1 MKPALCKF
9 IRIWGVVRPEL
20 NLGPGSGYSIW
31 ELSRG
36 LVCGGGGYS
45 ERRNFLFRSGDVWR
59 MRLHARSKTGFV
71 LAKSAGGQKV
81 PNKKLIKV
89 NLE

>member
-31 ELSRG
+31 ELSGG

-45 ERRNFLFRSGDVWR
+45 ERRNFLFRSEMFGGCVCMQGQRRGLCWQSR
-59 MRLHARSKTGFV
+59 REVRRCQTRS
-71 LAKSAGGQKV
+71 
-81 PNKKLIKV
+81 
-89 NLE
+89 